1 MNDTDKKIVIV
12 GAGMAGLTAAAY
24 LSRAKYDVLLIEKN
38 KEIGGLVNTIERDGF
53 FFDTAARSVE
63 NSGIVRPFLNDLGI
77 KLEIINSPISVG
89 IESDVINVSSED
101 SLDDYKNL
109 LEKLY
114 PEKIEDIQRIVS
126 FMEKMM
132 KDMAILYGIDNPLFK
147 DLKKDKK
154 FLFKELLPYLG
165 KFLLTVR
172 RMNRLDGPVEEFL
185 EKMSSYRPLTDII
198 DQHFF
203 KNTPTSF
210 AMGYFYVYLDYIY
223 PKGGTGQIP
232 RAIEQKIIEWGGKI
246 QTETEISKIIPSMNQ
261 VIDINGNLYPYDYLI
276 WCADLKTLYKRLN
289 TDNLDD
295 KISRKIKD
303 QKEKFISHR
312 GGDSVFS
319 LFIGVD
325 EPLEKY
331 KSISHGHFFYTPSK
345 KGLGELNRS
354 ILKSLIENFENTS
367 KEEILEWLDKFCKL
381 NTYEISIPALRDTSL
396 APKGKTGLI
405 ISMLFEFDL
414 FKKVQEASWY
424 EEFKT
429 EVENRILETLSSSIY
444 PKIEEKILFRF
455 SLTPLSI
462 FNRVGSSEGAIVG
475 WSYEKAVPVVNR
487 LLKIYSSVK
496 TPIPKVLQGGQWTY
510 SPAGIPIAILTGLL
524 AAQKIMK
531 NKI

>member
-1 MNDTDKKIVIV
+1 MNEPDKKIVIV
-12 GAGMAGLTAAAY
+12 GGGMAGLTAAAY

-53 FFDTAARSVE
+53 FFDTAARSIE
-63 NSGIVRPFLNDLGI
+63 NSGIVKTFLNDLGI

-89 IESDVINVSSED
+89 IESDVINVRSED

-114 PEKIEDIQRIVS
+114 PEKIEDIQRIFS
-126 FMEKMM
+126 FMKKMM

-172 RMNRLDGPVEEFL
+172 RMNRLDEPVEEFL

-261 VIDINGNLYPYDYLI
+261 VIDINGKLYPYDYLI
-276 WCADLKTLYKRLN
+276 WGADLKTLYKRVN

-345 KGLGELNRS
+345 NGLGELNRS
-354 ILKSLIENFENTS
+354 VLKSLIDNFENTP
-367 KEEILEWLDKFCKL
+367 KEEILQWLDKFCKL
-381 NTYEISIPALRDTSL
+381 NTYEISIPALRDPSL

-424 EEFKT
+424 DEFKT

-487 LLKIYSSVK
+487 LLKISSSVK
-496 TPIPKVLQGGQWTY
+496 TPIPKVLQAGQWAY